1 MSAGEAKPIDY
12 EPKPPPR
19 PRVRDDTAYVL
30 PMAAFLLFTWL
41 ATSGLLNGIVP
52 QPYAVSYVVKT
63 VVVAAMLWAREAKRV
78 ATPADLPPGWLSAL
92 EGVRLLAD
100 EPRLDLAALAE
111 SDGVV
116 TGCALAIAETGTVV
130 LDGGRAQGRRELTLV
145 PGHHLCVVH
154 ADQIVGS
161 VPEAVDRV
169 DPYRPLTWISGPS
182 GGRALEILY
191 PVGFLAQVVVGLL
204 AVVMLHRVSRAG
216 WMEALAPSART
227 A

>member
-1 MSAGEAKPIDY
+1 MSAREEVLG
-12 EPKPPPR
+12 
-19 PRVRDDTAYVL
+19 RVRAALEGAGGTGPVPRGYRRRAAMARRDVL
-30 PMAAFLLFTWL
+30 ALFGERVADRRAAVRHVGADEL
-41 ATSGLLNGIVP
+41 AT
-52 QPYAVSYVVKT
+52 
-63 VVVAAMLWAREAKRV
+63 VVAAMLWAREAKRV

-182 GGRALEILY
+182 GGRALEIL
-191 PVGFLAQVVVGLL
+191 VV
-204 AVVMLHRVSRAG
+204 
-216 WMEALAPSART
+216 ED
-227 A
+227 